1 MIRVLGRSGLCV
13 ESFCTHIDSEGTG
26 TIRRA
31 HFAKILKNIGFPFS
45 WKDLN
50 EVLLRYS
57 NAPKFDIVDYQSF
70 LNDAGVTSK
79 SDLKSD
85 VNTNLHSGWQIYTR
99 ILLNVKR
106 VLMNNHLTLGKQKY
120 DIHGMFALWD
130 KANSGTVTS
139 TQFLRVLVRL
149 QVDLSDQEQDFLV
162 DLLDTTSMGCID
174 YDNILT
180 FCLTGSG
187 PDPSSGEKMDEGQL
201 RSSDELLV
209 VTPYLTQSNESSIE
223 FIPGSLNTFPF
234 GDFTDTRS
242 LNEME
247 ECDDFVSLTVPERP
261 ITGLA
266 RSQSLPKTTSIFNSE
281 EKESF
286 NQSLADGK
294 KGGSSKTMSSFK
306 GRLKSASEY
315 VLNNPD
321 LVINDDDD
329 DSSKRY
335 IPDPTTD
342 SKGSRRSYSL
352 PSEKEMFKGDNDS
365 RTSELKDSKS
375 HKSSSTSLSDL
386 NDYNFACAGLK
397 GDYSPC
403 SSAGNNNPVFDAAS
417 GDGGTKIK
425 RGRWE
430 GEKGGSDVSE
440 FDIWSRPRRDS
451 TESSREDFTFM
462 NNIQVIPTFH
472 NESPRKALAEDRPA
486 HYLPALN
493 ISALQDTPKSSAD
506 SSPVD
511 DDASL
516 ARQTL
521 AVVREMVLSR
531 HKAGKPLHVIYSH
544 FDRVGKAY
552 FDSND
557 FKKATADLRIEISEN
572 VAKLAIAQIALD
584 SFEIVTYGEFHVY
597 ILDPLHVD
605 LEKEVLC
612 CMAEQLEKHGRAFQ
626 STLQSLF
633 WSDDKVVNRGQKLK
647 DGFVSKSVFISVLKK
662 FELNLSNRDIDR
674 VVARFDIN
682 NTETFCCATRFIK
695 MVERSEQWTSVEE
708 NLSHEEIA
716 LQEASI
722 LRAEL
727 SNNKNGILA
736 DQTGSFG
743 GRLLNEDM
751 IAMAESL
758 GIKVISEQHLLWIVR
773 DALNIPLPAPW
784 VLIQVRWTY
793 CLSYVHYE
801 HVHVLAVFTTSYIV
815 SLRSVTLFQGFG

>member
-1 MIRVLGRSGLCV
+1 MKKRTNALFHMIRVLGRSGLCV

-79 SDLKSD
+79 SEKLKLDLKSD
-85 VNTNLHSGWQIYTR
+85 ANANLHSGWQIYTR
-99 ILLNVKR
+99 NLLNVKR
-106 VLMNNHLTLGKQKY
+106 VLMNNLLTLGKQKY
-120 DIHGMFALWD
+120 DIHGMFAVWD
-130 KANSGTVTS
+130 KANTGTVTS

-149 QVDLSDQEQDFLV
+149 QVDLSDQEQDYLV

-187 PDPSSGEKMDEGQL
+187 SDPSSGEKMDEGPL
-201 RSSDELLV
+201 RSTDELMV
-209 VTPYLTQSNESSIE
+209 ATPYLTQSNESSIE
-223 FIPGSLNTFPF
+223 FAPGSLTTLPF
-234 GDFTDTRS
+234 VDFTDTRS
-242 LNEME
+242 LNEMD
-247 ECDDFVSLTVPERP
+247 ECDDFVSLIVPERP
-261 ITGLA
+261 LTALPLTA
-266 RSQSLPKTTSIFNSE
+266 SLPKTPPNIFNSE
-281 EKESF
+281 EKESY
-286 NQSLADGK
+286 NLSLSDVK
-294 KGGSSKTMSSFK
+294 KGGSSKSMSSFK

-335 IPDPTTD
+335 IPDHPSTD
-342 SKGSRRSYSL
+342 SKSSSRRSL
-352 PSEKEMFKGDNDS
+352 PSEKEMFKVDSDS
-365 RTSELKDSKS
+365 RTSEIKDSKS
-375 HKSSSTSLSDL
+375 HRSSSASLSDI
-386 NDYNFACAGLK
+386 NEYNYACAGLK
-397 GDYSPC
+397 GDYSPS
-403 SSAGNNNPVFDAAS
+403 SSAGNNPNPVFESSS

-472 NESPRKALAEDRPA
+472 NESPRRIISDDRPTSSN
-486 HYLPALN
+486 YLPTLN
-493 ISALQDTPKSSAD
+493 ISALQETSKSSAD
-506 SSPVD
+506 HSPVD

-552 FDSND
+552 FDASD
-557 FKKATADLRIEISEN
+557 FKKATADLRIEISES

-584 SFEIVTYGEFHVY
+584 SFESVTYGEFHVY

-633 WSDDKVVNRGQKLK
+633 WNDEKIANRGQKLR

-662 FELNLSNRDIDR
+662 FELKLSNRDIDR

-682 NTETFCCATRFIK
+682 NSETFCCTTRFIK
-695 MVERSEQWTSVEE
+695 MVERSEQWRAVEE
-708 NLSHEEIA
+708 NLSHQEIA

-751 IAMAESL
+751 ISMAESL

-784 VLIQVRWTY
+784 VLVQVFHDFTFVR
-793 CLSYVHYE
+793 LSCVH
-801 HVHVLAVFTTSYIV
+801 L
-815 SLRSVTLFQGFG
+815 L